1 MLTHMSGELFK
12 YLAKVTF
19 LLPPPFPGDPMKLD
33 AKTIAGLTLPAG
45 KTDVIHF
52 DSALSGFGFRLRT
65 SGTEVRK
72 SWIAQYRRAGATR
85 RMLLGS
91 AEVLTADQARAAAK
105 KVLAAVALG
114 EDPQAEKTARRS
126 ADKLTFA
133 DLVNEFLAIKEMTVR
148 SHTLTEMRRYLQGSY
163 FKPLHS
169 MPADTVSRKDIAAR
183 LLVITRESGSATAT
197 WAHAAMS
204 GLFAWAMGQG
214 LCEVNPVVGINRP
227 KKTPPRER
235 VLSDLE
241 LATIWH
247 ALEDDDFGRIVR
259 LLMLL
264 GQRRTEVGSMTW
276 RELDLDRGLWT
287 IPGTRTKNGR
297 PHTLPLPPIAEAII
311 ASVPRMVGRDHLFG
325 ARASGFTS
333 WPFAKKRLD
342 VQLGDKVEA
351 WVLHDLRRSCATRM
365 CDLGIQ
371 PHVVE
376 QILNHQSGH
385 RAGIVGVYNRS
396 SYEREVRAALTLWND
411 HIRTLIEGGE
421 RKVIT
426 MRAL

>member
-1 MLTHMSGELFK
+1 MGKHPS
-12 YLAKVTF
+12 ASP
-19 LLPPPFPGDPMKLD
+19 LLPEGYMKLD
-33 AKTIAGLTLPAG
+33 AKTVAGLNLPDG
-45 KTDVIHF
+45 KTDAIHF
-52 DSALSGFGFRLRT
+52 DSALPGFGFRLRT

-197 WAHAAMS
+197 WAHAAIS

-214 LCEVNPVVGINRP
+214 L
-227 KKTPPRER
+227 
-235 VLSDLE
+235 
-241 LATIWH
+241 
-247 ALEDDDFGRIVR
+247 
-259 LLMLL
+259 
-264 GQRRTEVGSMTW
+264 
-276 RELDLDRGLWT
+276 
-287 IPGTRTKNGR
+287 
-297 PHTLPLPPIAEAII
+297 
-311 ASVPRMVGRDHLFG
+311 
-325 ARASGFTS
+325 
-333 WPFAKKRLD
+333 
-342 VQLGDKVEA
+342 
-351 WVLHDLRRSCATRM
+351 
-365 CDLGIQ
+365 
-371 PHVVE
+371 
-376 QILNHQSGH
+376 
-385 RAGIVGVYNRS
+385 
-396 SYEREVRAALTLWND
+396 
-411 HIRTLIEGGE
+411 
-421 RKVIT
+421 
-426 MRAL
+426 